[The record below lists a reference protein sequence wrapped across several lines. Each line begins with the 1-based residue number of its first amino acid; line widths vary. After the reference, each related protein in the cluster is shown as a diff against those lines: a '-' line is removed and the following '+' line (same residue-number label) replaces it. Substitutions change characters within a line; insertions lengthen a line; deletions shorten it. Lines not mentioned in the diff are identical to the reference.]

1 MVTTNATDSLT
12 SFLELSYEDLEALN
26 LKARALTDPK
36 KAEDTHIKYLTGEKH
51 IKAVTVCFSDI
62 EGRLHMLDYDKKFFL
77 DSLDNLT
84 FDGSSIRG
92 LSELH
97 ESDLRLQIDWT
108 SLSFVPADIF
118 GAGKVIVF
126 ANVCNRDMTPY
137 ESDFRG
143 QLQQYAKNIK
153 AKNGLDAYMAPELE
167 GFLLDGVDAEQN
179 YDSNTSFR
187 LVSTGGYFH
196 SLPLDEL
203 RRFID
208 KTAEVQR
215 AMGFK
220 NEKDHPEVAPSQ
232 FEINFSYTEVVRAC
246 DQIQL
251 YKLVCRQVAASMG
264 LTALVPA
271 QTDPGINGN
280 GMHTNFSLNKNG
292 KNLFYDNKGKDGLS
306 KLGWDFVDKLLNR
319 APELCLILN
328 SSVNAYRRLI
338 RLQAPNQI
346 KVSAIDRG
354 SMVRIPLRNER
365 SARIES
371 RSVAPDTNPYLA
383 LLAILKTGLEDKAPK
398 PETDKRPRLRFLPG
412 TINDAIRLF
421 KASDY
426 IDKIIGESPKQKYL
440 TYKQMA
446 ANRYPRELGTTVKDA
461 KVIYH
466 HEVTNQHLW
475 NKSSKTTCCEKVVE
489 LAGEQRPGLGRTAP
503 LLLQNGRR
511 LDRQAIAVCPRRNK
525 IFSKVR
531 KGFGTWRG
539 RAGQPVFRRA
549 RRPSRINRH

>member
-1 MVTTNATDSLT
+1 MATTNATDSLT

-36 KAEDTHIKYLTGEKH
+36 KAEDTHVKYLAGEKH

-153 AKNGLDAYMAPELE
+153 AKDGLEAYMAPELE
-167 GFLLDGVDAEQN
+167 GFLLEGVDAEQH
-179 YDSNTSFR
+179 YDSNTGFKF
-187 LVSTGGYFH
+187 VSTGGYFH

-232 FEINFSYTEVVRAC
+232 FEINFSYTDVVRAC
-246 DQIQL
+246 DQVQL

-264 LTALVPA
+264 LTASFLPKPI
-271 QTDPGINGN
+271 QGINGN

-292 KNLFYDNKGKDGLS
+292 KNLFYDKKGKDGLS

-328 SSVNAYRRLI
+328 SSVNAYRRLDPNFE
-338 RLQAPNQI
+338 APNQI

-354 SMVRIPLRNER
+354 SMVRIPFGNER
-365 SARIES
+365 SARIEI

-398 PETDKRPRLRFLPG
+398 PENDKRPRLRFLPG
-412 TINDAIRLF
+412 TINDAIRIF

-426 IDKIIGESPKQKYL
+426 IDKILGESPKQKYL
-440 TYKQMA
+440 VYKQTA
-446 ANRYPRELGTTVKDA
+446 ANRNPRELGTTVKDA
-461 KVIYH
+461 EVIYH
-466 HEVTNQHLW
+466 HEITNQHLW
-475 NKSSKTTCCEKVVE
+475 NK
-489 LAGEQRPGLGRTAP
+489 
-503 LLLQNGRR
+503 
-511 LDRQAIAVCPRRNK
+511 
-525 IFSKVR
+525 F
-531 KGFGTWRG
+531 
-539 RAGQPVFRRA
+539 
-549 RRPSRINRH
+549 